1 MLWKFVKNSIE
12 QVRFRHVYL
21 AKDNLL
27 REHNAISEEFKE
39 WIEKGY
45 QAQSFIYLIKFTK

>member
-1 MLWKFVKNSIE
+1 MEVCKNSIE

-45 QAQSFIYLIKFTK
+45 QAQSIIYLIKFTK

>member
-21 AKDNLL
+21 SKDNLL